1 MAFVYEQFDEATGLD
16 IKKKVSPY
24 QMVMSTP
31 LGQVIDRER
40 GIFFL
45 VLGGQGGL
53 PPQYG
58 EPPTYYALCWQ
69 GAWVVFEGYN
79 NELRSETD
87 VQTSFNLIRL
97 CIPVALKGELESIE
111 QAIRDAMQVYKEYSQ
126 KLSGLKVSTLIQFPS
141 ATYY

>member
-45 VLGGQGGL
+45 VLGGARWSSTPIWGAPDFLCSMLARGMGG
-53 PPQYG
+53 
-58 EPPTYYALCWQ
+58 
-69 GAWVVFEGYN
+69 V
-79 NELRSETD
+79 
-87 VQTSFNLIRL
+87 
-97 CIPVALKGELESIE
+97 
-111 QAIRDAMQVYKEYSQ
+111 
-126 KLSGLKVSTLIQFPS
+126 
-141 ATYY
+141 